1 MAESDLLNGCEELIE
16 IADYFVVNFTDSS
29 SLKYLLKV
37 DKLAALMRS
46 MKEKRANSI
55 GVSALLQ
62 HEKYSLAAE
71 GNKREINSVYAA
83 ELFGSE
89 FESLQ
94 SEAFV
99 PKIYVKLDEK
109 EHSLPVI
116 LEIAKSHKEIGLEG
130 LLIRTDHLST
140 IQKVA
145 ALTQGIYIF
154 GQIDNNLGKYFCI
167 CNTFFICGNLLGN
180 L

>member
-1 MAESDLLNGCEELIE
+1 
-16 IADYFVVNFTDSS
+16 
-29 SLKYLLKV
+29 
-37 DKLAALMRS
+37 MRS

-145 ALTQGIYIF
+145 ALTQGKNIF
-154 GQIDNNLGKYFCI
+154 G
-167 CNTFFICGNLLGN
+167 
-180 L
+180 